1 MDALP
6 ERVQSGDPF
15 LVLGVERAF
24 CLDEADIRRR
34 QAALLR
40 CFHPDR
46 IASAPDA
53 VRERCAADA
62 ARVNAAAS
70 TLLDAARRADVL
82 LVLTDPDGRDPPL
95 TPEVLEQSLALRME
109 LEEADEARRGE
120 LGREAAR
127 RRDASITAFA
137 AAWKGDVVRARRA
150 RVEWRYWDRM
160 VNAAPGRIA

>member
-15 LVLGVERAF
+15 LVLGIERAF
-24 CLDEADIRRR
+24 DVSDADIRRR
-34 QAALLR
+34 QASLLR

-46 IASAPDA
+46 IAGAPDA

-70 TLLDAARRADVL
+70 TLLDAARRADAL
-82 LVLTDPDGRDPPL
+82 LSLTDPDGRDPPL
-95 TPEVLEQSLALRME
+95 PPDVLEESLALRME
-109 LEEADEARRGE
+109 IEEADDERRRECGREAEARRDGCI
-120 LGREAAR
+120 A
-127 RRDASITAFA
+127 AFA
-137 AAWKGDVVRARRA
+137 AAWKTDAAQARRA

-160 VNAAPGRIA
+160 VSAVHERGG